1 MNDDLKHLQKLG
13 FRTRSRWDSLAPT
26 LDPATRE
33 ENKSGKQDYD
43 YTKESSPV
51 LSDSPLQSLRPAEP
65 PTLKEAKK
73 YLQFVAGLQPTHGVT
88 YKTKKKFTSKAK
100 KKPCRYKKAATRS
113 GGAISVKRFFEQ
125 QKSWRDQVMSNLEI
139 KRLRTRDDE
148 LQRCT
153 FAPKI
158 GTGNKSQSNGHT
170 IVSSKGNIY
179 DRSKKW
185 LKKIERDKTRAKEER
200 KTREKERCTFKPTLV
215 TKEMFPQGRRDASD
229 LYKRVMTWRDKKN
242 WTRTVRRLTSLQDAM
257 RECTFRPVT
266 LCDQKKQHRSNSETF
281 YQQQQ
286 DWKAG
291 VEDRT
296 AALERKLHTAS
307 MNPKT
312 EEILNDQWFK
322 LQKQVQNDVDQ
333 LLDTSEL
340 LVPNHGNAEK
350 NLEEKDSIP
359 NSPEL
364 FSIPNSPELFNP
376 NGRCSKTSAYPLKE
390 KWPQRLEIDTFH
402 TSIVEKDNE
411 DSNNPDNRI
420 KQAKTGLWE
429 SVYNFQRTVSTLK
442 EKLELD
448 SQTRASAP
456 SSRISQSS
464 SDDDRSVNPNPQEN
478 LNPGLQHFCNIMEN
492 VQTIMNQSE
501 SEHEK
506 LTRRRHR
513 MRLNSTPRSEHSER
527 ARDYTYYTPTSVRNS
542 QAARTTPYSSR
553 QIQDHPIL
561 SIAPLAIWQNI
572 PPEETASIF
581 QPSRTIEILP
591 LQEST
596 PRAPNP
602 TPSSAQQDPPNQ
614 FLYDEIRLKHT
625 AITSPTFRSSLPTT
639 ELNSVDSSNSYCQDR
654 SVQTSPL
661 PSVPPLALCKR

>member
-1 MNDDLKHLQKLG
+1 MNDDLKHLRKLG
-13 FRTRSRWDSLAPT
+13 FRTRSRWDSMAPA

-33 ENKSGKQDYD
+33 ENKTGKHDYD

-51 LSDSPLQSLRPAEP
+51 LSDTPPQSLRPAIP

-73 YLQFVAGLQPTHGVT
+73 YLQFVAGLQPTLGVT
-88 YKTKKKFTSKAK
+88 YKTKKPFTSKAK
-100 KKPCRYKKAATRS
+100 KKPSRYKRAPTRT

-139 KRLRTRDDE
+139 KRMRTRDDE

-200 KTREKERCTFKPTLV
+200 KSREKEKCTFQPTLL
-215 TKEMFPQGRRDASD
+215 TKEKFPQGRRDASD

-266 LCDQKKQHRSNSETF
+266 LCDKKKQHRSNSETF

-322 LQKQVQNDVDQ
+322 LQKQVQNDVDE

-340 LVPNHGNAEK
+340 LLPYHGNAEK
-350 NLEEKDSIP
+350 NLEEKDS
-359 NSPEL
+359 S
-364 FSIPNSPELFNP
+364 PNSPELFNP
-376 NGRCSKTSAYPLKE
+376 NDRCSKKKAYPLE
-390 KWPQRLEIDTFH
+390 DTWRQLLEIDTFH
-402 TSIVEKDNE
+402 TSIVEKDNA
-411 DSNNPDNRI
+411 DSNIPDNCI

-429 SVYNFQRTVSTLK
+429 SVYNFQRTVTTLK

-448 SQTRASAP
+448 CQSRASAP
-456 SSRISQSS
+456 SSRLSQSS
-464 SDDDRSVNPNPQEN
+464 SDDERSVNPNPQEN

-513 MRLNSTPRSEHSER
+513 MRLNSTPRSEHSDR
-527 ARDYTYYTPTSVRNS
+527 ARDYTYYTPTSVRNP
-542 QAARTTPYSSR
+542 QAARTTSYSSLHT
-553 QIQDHPIL
+553 QDHPIL
-561 SIAPLAIWQNI
+561 SIAPSAIWQNI
-572 PPEETASIF
+572 LPEETASIF
-581 QPSRTIEILP
+581 RPSRTIEILP
-591 LQEST
+591 LQESST

-639 ELNSVDSSNSYCQDR
+639 ELNSIDSSNSCCQDR

-661 PSVPPLALCKR
+661 PSVPSLALCKR